1 MRHHKLLFVAMSGVR
16 VQNQALLERGL
27 TLPGFVERSQVIAS
41 LPSLGLLTLAAHTP
55 PHWEVEYRE
64 IDELLLSEPERISEG
79 GYDVVAISSLTA
91 RINDAYRLADAL
103 RARGVTVVLGGLHA
117 SAMPEEAAL
126 HADIVVQGEGENL
139 WPQILLDIENGQ
151 QAPFYSSFDT
161 AGAPYSFH
169 QSRTPRYDLLDIGKY
184 NRLTLQTTRG
194 CPLDCEFCGA
204 SRMIS
209 SYKIKPLEQV
219 QRDLEAIL
227 SLWPRPFIELT
238 DDNTFANKKWARGL
252 AELLGEY
259 DIPWFTETDI
269 SVADDDELLSLLAQ
283 SNCAQLLIGLE
294 STEAD
299 SLFGVDGRH
308 WKHSQISSYRDKIA
322 KIQSYGIAV
331 NGCFILGFD
340 QDDLGVFERTRDFV
354 LGSELADVQ
363 ITLLTPFPG
372 TALHRRLQSK
382 GRLLEPA
389 YWDKCTLFDV
399 TFQPHQMSV
408 SQLEE
413 RFALLMSEIY
423 APEAT
428 AQRKRNFRNCVRARH
443 ERLSPAQA
451 PEQ

>member
-209 SYKIKPLEQV
+209 SYKIKP
-219 QRDLEAIL
+219 
-227 SLWPRPFIELT
+227 
-238 DDNTFANKKWARGL
+238 
-252 AELLGEY
+252 
-259 DIPWFTETDI
+259 
-269 SVADDDELLSLLAQ
+269 
-283 SNCAQLLIGLE
+283 
-294 STEAD
+294 
-299 SLFGVDGRH
+299 
-308 WKHSQISSYRDKIA
+308 
-322 KIQSYGIAV
+322 
-331 NGCFILGFD
+331 
-340 QDDLGVFERTRDFV
+340 
-354 LGSELADVQ
+354 
-363 ITLLTPFPG
+363 
-372 TALHRRLQSK
+372 
-382 GRLLEPA
+382 
-389 YWDKCTLFDV
+389 
-399 TFQPHQMSV
+399 
-408 SQLEE
+408 
-413 RFALLMSEIY
+413 
-423 APEAT
+423 
-428 AQRKRNFRNCVRARH
+428 
-443 ERLSPAQA
+443 
-451 PEQ
+451 